1 MYFQKVPGASSCVRS
16 LPRTR
21 IVYVTNLDIKPSV
34 GWREDAPVSR
44 LGHFQSQG
52 WEQPQMLSVT
62 LGSSPTVYRWALCRL
77 GTWAGTSLP
86 SWLRLLLLCPNLR
99 ALPWS
104 PQGWNDTWV
113 GHLDEFDGRWPW
125 EGAIY
130 HSSLPCPS
138 CSTVTFP
145 SGCSHD
151 RRLLLKFC
159 RSRFWHIVLR
169 WSVDRYLNI
178 FRYPNPSLL
187 VLTCLA
193 VYFTRGRL
201 RSPCGL
207 VITQVPRGHLK
218 LGRR

>member
-1 MYFQKVPGASSCVRS
+1 MCISRKS
-16 LPRTR
+16 LGLP
-21 IVYVTNLDIKPSV
+21 LLS
-34 GWREDAPVSR
+34 
-44 LGHFQSQG
+44 GHFL
-52 WEQPQMLSVT
+52 EQNLLCYKPRYKAFRWLEGRCTCKSIRPLPITGLGAASDAFRDPGLQPHCVSV
-62 LGSSPTVYRWALCRL
+62 RL